1 VNPRSWEIQRR
12 ELPDGF
18 EVSLPPV
25 AAGLQM
31 IPDLSPG
38 VLFGDEAEGAILDLD
53 QLRGLCNFVRADV
66 LPRLVGFF
74 T

>member
-1 VNPRSWEIQRR
+1 M
-12 ELPDGF
+12 
-18 EVSLPPV
+18 